1 MSLFRPPMMRSA
13 ANSILD
19 RSLFSRV
26 FAAAAARVLD
36 SKDISRYRN
45 ELSKTR
51 EILKL
56 DRFPNIRPDPDP
68 EVAAQGGKC
77 VVLNPQVKPEVKG
90 KERNEMKRV
99 KRLKETTDPT
109 TWSPVLAEAVNANKL
124 KVLSYDVKLDYDYWS
139 YSTYS
144 IYKNSQSFF
153 GNERLSYLKLVD
165 IMTSILPEDA
175 QGEIPVGFAIVGH
188 IAHLNLRDEYLS
200 YKNLIAE
207 VLVDKN
213 PQIRTVI
220 NKIQDV
226 GEESEFR
233 TFKYEVLAGLDDM
246 KVELS
251 EGGCNF
257 KFDYSKVYW
266 NSRLQTEHKRL
277 IDAFNPG
284 ELVVD
289 VMAGIGPFALP
300 AGKKKVFVWA
310 NDLNPECYKCLAEGI
325 VRNKVNHFVRPF
337 NKDGREFIQHS
348 VYELTQLASKNK
360 NFVSLPQRQRSRHGP
375 VSTMQ
380 IIPLPTV
387 PSHFVMNLPAIAIEF
402 CDSFSGL
409 YSGQDQLFDPYTTN
423 ILPMVHVH
431 CFSTKSKDD
440 VKESFEICNR
450 LSEVMKTVLRPR
462 FEAGDLQEGE
472 VRVWN
477 VRDVAPKKRMFCAEF
492 RIPREVAFRV
502 S

>member
-1 MSLFRPPMMRSA
+1 MVRSA
-13 ANSILD
+13 ANTILD
-19 RSLFSRV
+19 RSLFSRI
-26 FAAAAARVLD
+26 FAASAARVLD

-77 VVLNPQVKPEVKG
+77 VVLNPQVKPEGGERKRGDREG
-90 KERNEMKRV
+90 KERIKKKRV
-99 KRLKETTDPT
+99 KKLKETIDPT

-139 YSTYS
+139 YM
-144 IYKNSQSFF
+144 
-153 GNERLSYLKLVD
+153 D

-188 IAHLNLRDEYLS
+188 IAHLNLREEYLS

-246 KVELS
+246 KVELN
-251 EGGCNF
+251 EGGCIF

-310 NDLNPECYKCLAEGI
+310 NDLNPECHKCLVEGI
-325 VRNKVNHFVRPF
+325 VRNKVDQFVRPF
-337 NKDGREFIQHS
+337 NKDGREFIQQS
-348 VYELTQLASKNK
+348 VNELIRLASTNE
-360 NFVSLPQRQRSRHGP
+360 NFISVPQRQRNRHGRI
-375 VSTMQ
+375 STMQ
-380 IIPLPTV
+380 IIPQPSV

-409 YSGQDQLFDPYTTN
+409 YSDQDQLFEPYTKHL
-423 ILPMVHVH
+423 LPMVHVH
-431 CFSTKSKDD
+431 CFSTKSKDN
-440 VKESFEICNR
+440 VQESFEICNR
-450 LSEVMKTVLRPR
+450 ISEVMKTVLRPK

-472 VRVWN
+472 VRVWD

-492 RIPREVAFRV
+492 RIP
-502 S
+502 

>member
-1 MSLFRPPMMRSA
+1 MTIFRPPIVRSA
-13 ANSILD
+13 SLTLD
-19 RSLFSRV
+19 RSLFSKV
-26 FAAAAARVLD
+26 FPAAAARVQD

-56 DRFPNIRPDPDP
+56 ERFLNIRPDPDP
-68 EVAAQGGKC
+68 EIAAKGGKC
-77 VVLNPQVKPEVKG
+77 VVLDPQVKPE
-90 KERNEMKRV
+90 
-99 KRLKETTDPT
+99 DPA
-109 TWSPVLAEAVNANKL
+109 TWSPMLAEAVITNKL

-139 YSTYS
+139 Y
-144 IYKNSQSFF
+144 
-153 GNERLSYLKLVD
+153 LD
-165 IMTSILPEDA
+165 IMTSILPEHA
-175 QGEIPVGFAIVGH
+175 QGEIPVGFAIVGQ

-200 YKNLIAE
+200 FKKLIAE
-207 VLVDKN
+207 VLIDKN
-213 PQIRTVI
+213 PQIKTVI

-233 TFKYEVLAGLDDM
+233 TFKYEVLAGPDDM

-257 KFDYSKVYW
+257 KFDYSQVYW

-284 ELVVD
+284 EMVLD

-300 AGKKKVFVWA
+300 AGRKKVFVWA

-325 VRNKVNHFVRPF
+325 VRNKVHNFVRPF
-337 NKDGREFIQHS
+337 NKDGRIFIRHS
-348 VYELTQLASKNK
+348 VKELLQLASSNE
-360 NFVSLPQRQRSRHGP
+360 NLVLQPPRQRDKHS
-375 VSTMQ
+375 SSLKKQ
-380 IIPLPTV
+380 IMPLPLV

-409 YSGQDQLFDPYTTN
+409 YSGHDKLFEPFSDRL
-423 ILPMVHVH
+423 LPMVHVH
-431 CFSTKSKDD
+431 CFSTKSKDN
-440 VKESFEICNR
+440 VQESIDICERISRAMN
-450 LSEVMKTVLRPR
+450 TVLLPK
-462 FEAGDLQEGE
+462 FETGELREGE
-472 VRVWN
+472 VRIWD

-492 RIPREVAFRV
+492 RIPREVAFRRPET
-502 S
+502 